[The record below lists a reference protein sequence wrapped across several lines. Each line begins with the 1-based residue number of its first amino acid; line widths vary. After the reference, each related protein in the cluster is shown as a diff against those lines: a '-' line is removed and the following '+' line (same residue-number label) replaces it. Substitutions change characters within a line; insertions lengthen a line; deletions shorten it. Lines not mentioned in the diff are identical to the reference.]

1 MSQNNNSRIVDLS
14 HPLEPATPPWP
25 GNPPV
30 EVQVVSRIPSHRGPR
45 DRGAPGE
52 PISCNTTAFLTC
64 NHTGTHMDAP
74 AHFYNGVPTIEQVP
88 LEKCIGP
95 AALIDV
101 RQVPS
106 RGEITPAHLIPFEG
120 SIKATGKVVFWTG
133 WSGRWGDH
141 NYFDDYPVL
150 SEASAVWLVERG
162 VHLVALDTP
171 SPDRD
176 PHPVH
181 YVLLGAN
188 VAIVEN
194 LNGLERIGR
203 AVFDLI
209 VVPLPLRGLEAS
221 PVRALAVLPGRDFG

>member
-1 MSQNNNSRIVDLS
+1 MTEYINKRLIDLS
-14 HPLEPATPPWP
+14 HPLDPRTPPWP
-25 GNPPV
+25 GNPRV
-30 EVQVVSRIPSHRGPR
+30 EVHVVSKIPPHRGPR

-52 PISCNTTAFLTC
+52 PIECNTTAFLTC

-95 AALIDV
+95 AVLIDV
-101 RQVPS
+101 RHIPP
-106 RGEITPAHLIPFEG
+106 RGEIAPADLAPFEET
-120 SIKATGKVVFWTG
+120 IKATGRVVFWTG
-133 WSGRWGDH
+133 WSTRWGDH

-150 SEASAVWLVERG
+150 SEASATWLVERG

-171 SPDRD
+171 SPDHD

-188 VAIVEN
+188 MVIVEN
-194 LNGLERIGR
+194 LTGLERIGR
-203 AVFDLI
+203 DVFDLV

-221 PVRALAVLPGRDFG
+221 PVRALAVLPDCDHR

>member
-1 MSQNNNSRIVDLS
+1 MKQHLIDLS
-14 HPLEPATPPWP
+14 HPLDPATPPWP

-30 EVQVVSRIPSHRGPR
+30 EFAVISAIPAERGPG

-52 PISCNTTAFLTC
+52 PVSCNTTAFLTC
-64 NHTGTHMDAP
+64 NHTGTHMDSP
-74 AHFYNGVPTIEQVP
+74 AHFYNGVQTIDQVP

-95 AALIDV
+95 VALVDV
-101 RQVPS
+101 RHLHP
-106 RGEITPAHLIPFEG
+106 RGEITPADLAPREAA
-120 SIKATGKVVFWTG
+120 IKATGKVVLWTG
-133 WSGRWGDH
+133 WSSRWGLP

-150 SEASAVWLVERG
+150 SEATAVWLVERG
-162 VHLVALDTP
+162 VHLVGVDTP

-188 VAIVEN
+188 ILIVEN
-194 LNGLERIGR
+194 LTRLERIGR
-203 AVFDLI
+203 DTFELI

-221 PVRALAVLPGRDFG
+221 PVRALAVLPGR